1 MGSRDPMRGPRVER
15 RRPLALA
22 LLALLLLP
30 AGACLQPETAQ
41 EQPARVPVGAAASTA
56 PVVAR
61 GDLADDEQATIE
73 LFRRAAPSVLF
84 ITSIAVRRDRFRM
97 NVMEIPR
104 GSGSGF
110 LWDDRGHVVTNFHVV
125 QDADRLQVTLSDH
138 TTWDAEFVG
147 GSADKDLA
155 VLRIDAP
162 ERVLPPLL
170 VGASA
175 DLMVGQKV
183 FAIGNPFGLDQTLT
197 TGIISALG
205 REIESVGGLPIRD
218 VIQTDAAINPGNSG
232 GPLLDSAG
240 RLIGVNTAIY
250 SLSGA
255 YAGIGFA
262 IPVDTVNWVVTD
274 LIAHGKLSRPTLG
287 VQLAPDPLARELGVS
302 GALIVNIVAG
312 SGAERAGL
320 RPTRRDRAGRLQLG
334 DRIVSVDGA
343 RVSSG
348 ADLILLLEKRRA
360 GQVVQ
365 VGIARAEGRDQESE
379 VVTVALGSEQ

>member
-1 MGSRDPMRGPRVER
+1 MTTPVKRASG
-15 RRPLALA
+15 L
-22 LLALLLLP
+22 LLA
-30 AGACLQPETAQ
+30 
-41 EQPARVPVGAAASTA
+41 AAAAAAGCLDPQTA
-56 PVVAR
+56 RESPPPAARTAAPATATPVVAR
-61 GDLADDEQATIE
+61 GDLAADEQATIE

-110 LWDDRGHVVTNFHVV
+110 LWDDRGHVVTNFHVI

-175 DLMVGQKV
+175 DLQVGQKV

-262 IPVDTVNWVVTD
+262 IPVDTVNWVVTE
-274 LIAHGKLSRPTLG
+274 LIANGKLVRPTLG
-287 VQLAPDPLARELGVS
+287 VQLAPDPLARELGLT

-320 RPTRRDRAGRLQLG
+320 QPTRRDRSGRLVLG
-334 DRIVSVDGA
+334 DRIVAIDGA
-343 RVSSG
+343 PVGTGS
-348 ADLILLLEKRRA
+348 DLVLLLEKRRA
-360 GQVVQ
+360 G
-365 VGIARAEGRDQESE
+365 E
-379 VVTVALGSEQ
+379 VVTVRVARAGGGEETEEVAVVLGAAQ